1 MNKTTRYISRRIIS
15 FLLVSGGL
23 FLITGFA
30 SARSPATL
38 PNNFSGPTAEL
49 SSGMGSEHTT
59 SSNEVYR
66 RFEKDGRLH
75 LSLSDCLNIALQKN
89 HDIRLAQEVL
99 AQAEAKITQARA
111 AMLPF
116 FGAEAFYS
124 RLDKE
129 LGFAMGPQSLT
140 FMDRD
145 IYKAGVVVQQPIFM
159 GGRLIAAHKAAQYSR
174 DAQAQEKKT
183 IEEEI
188 TFQVTRAYR
197 TVQVA
202 EVFQKVAEEALNL
215 LEAHEHDVTI
225 LVEKGANPEID
236 LLRTR
241 TELANAQTE
250 LNAANNAVDLAHSAL
265 KNLLVIP
272 LEETVSLTE
281 ALGRLPKPEEELSS
295 LTELALAQRPEL
307 SAIASKIAA
316 AEQALKAARGEYMP
330 SIALEGRYEYMK
342 GDFRDLKGGDHWTV
356 GMVAQLPIWN
366 WGKTTAK
373 VREAQ
378 SQLSQARIEHDKTK
392 DRIRLEV
399 REAFLNLGKAEK
411 NIEAAES
418 ALKAAREA
426 YRHARVRYRAGEGTN
441 TDVLD
446 ARTALTRTEANHTQ
460 ALFDYNV
467 ALAAIKRAVGEMV
480 VKRPDIK
487 EEKSAK

>member
-1 MNKTTRYISRRIIS
+1 MNKTTRCLSRRIWS

-23 FLITGFA
+23 LLMAGCTSVRSLSYLPIDYSRAITEPFHKRENSRSAFA
-30 SARSPATL
+30 SEVL
-38 PNNFSGPTAEL
+38 PGL
-49 SSGMGSEHTT
+49 K
-59 SSNEVYR
+59 
-66 RFEKDGRLH
+66 KDGRLH
-75 LSLSDCLNIALQKN
+75 LSLSDCLLIASHRN
-89 HDIRLAQEVL
+89 HDILLTQEAL
-99 AQAEAKITQARA
+99 RQAEEKITQARA
-111 AMLPF
+111 TMLPF
-116 FGAEAFYS
+116 LGAEASYS
-124 RLDKE
+124 RLDEK

-145 IYKAGVVVQQPIFM
+145 LYKAGIVIQQPIFM
-159 GGRLIAAHKAAQYSR
+159 GGRLDAAHKAAQYSR
-174 DAQAQEKKT
+174 DAEAQGKRT

-202 EVFQKVAEEALNL
+202 EAFQKVAAEALDL
-215 LEAHEHDVTI
+215 LEVHEHDVTI

-241 TELANAQTE
+241 TELANARTE
-250 LNAANNAVDLAHSAL
+250 LNAADNAVDLAHSAL

-272 LEETVSLTE
+272 LEESVSLTE
-281 ALGRLPKPEEELSS
+281 ALGRPPKPEDDLSR
-295 LTELALAQRPEL
+295 LTELALPRRPEI
-307 SAIASKIAA
+307 SAITSKIAA
-316 AEQALKAARGEYMP
+316 AEQALKAAKGEYMP

-342 GDFRDLKGGDHWTV
+342 GDFRDLEGGYHWTV
-356 GMVAQLPIWN
+356 GMGAQLPVWN
-366 WGKTTAK
+366 WGKTAAK

-378 SQLSQARIEHDKTK
+378 SQLAQARIEHDKTK

-399 REAFLNLGKAEK
+399 RQAFLNLGKAEK

-418 ALKAAREA
+418 ALKTAREA

-446 ARTALTRTEANHTQ
+446 ARTSLTRTEATHTQ

-467 ALAAIKRAVGEMV
+467 ALAALQRAVGAKV
-480 VKRPDIK
+480 VKGPDIK
-487 EEKSAK
+487 GEEPAK

>member
-1 MNKTTRYISRRIIS
+1 
-15 FLLVSGGL
+15 
-23 FLITGFA
+23 
-30 SARSPATL
+30 
-38 PNNFSGPTAEL
+38 
-49 SSGMGSEHTT
+49 
-59 SSNEVYR
+59 
-66 RFEKDGRLH
+66 
-75 LSLSDCLNIALQKN
+75 
-89 HDIRLAQEVL
+89 
-99 AQAEAKITQARA
+99 
-111 AMLPF
+111 
-116 FGAEAFYS
+116 
-124 RLDKE
+124 
-129 LGFAMGPQSLT
+129 
-140 FMDRD
+140 MDRD
-145 IYKAGVVVQQPIFM
+145 LYKAGIVVQQPIFM

-174 DAQAQEKKT
+174 DAQAQEKRT

-215 LEAHEHDVTI
+215 LEVHEHDVTI

-241 TELANAQTE
+241 TELANARTE

-272 LEETVSLTE
+272 LEESVSLTE
-281 ALGRLPKPEEELSS
+281 ALGRLPKPEEELSA
-295 LTELALAQRPEL
+295 LTELALSQRPEI
-307 SAIASKIAA
+307 SAIASKIRA
-316 AEQALKAARGEYMP
+316 AEQALKGAKGEYMP

-342 GDFRDLKGGDHWTV
+342 GDFRDLQGGDHWTV

-373 VREAQ
+373 VRETQ
-378 SQLSQARIEHDKTK
+378 SQFSQARIEHDKTK

-399 REAFLNLGKAEK
+399 RQAFLNLGKAEK

-418 ALKAAREA
+418 ALKTAREA

-467 ALAAIKRAVGEMV
+467 ALAALKRAVGEMV